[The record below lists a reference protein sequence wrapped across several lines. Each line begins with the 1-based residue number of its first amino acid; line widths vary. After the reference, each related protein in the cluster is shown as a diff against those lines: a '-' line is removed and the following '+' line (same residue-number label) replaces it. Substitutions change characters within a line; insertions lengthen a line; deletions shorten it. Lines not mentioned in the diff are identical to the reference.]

1 MPDERGAGNRTPI
14 IIAIVGI
21 AIELITLLLLG
32 AKRIPETFA
41 TPLIGLGMLM
51 AFIPLFVLA
60 RRARRRR

>member
-14 IIAIVGI
+14 IIAVAGI
-21 AIELITLLLLG
+21 AIELITLVLLSS
-32 AKRIPETFA
+32 KRLPETFA

-60 RRARRRR
+60 RRARHRR